1 LTFLR
6 SSSGSTAE
14 PRFLTVSVPIP
25 RSRSSAFNFMSLK
38 PTSKPAR
45 DRAAEPAHH
54 FRKN

>member
-1 LTFLR
+1 LR

-25 RSRSSAFNFMSLK
+25 RSRSSAFNFMTLK